1 MPSVGGQKRDYY
13 EVLGVQKNVSPQEL
27 KSAFRKVALQ
37 YHPDRNPGNHEAE
50 EKFKEASE
58 AYEVLSDPERRARYD
73 RFGHAAA
80 SGGSGFEGFG
90 GFQGV
95 NINDIFGDIFGEIF
109 GGGRGRSRTSPGRG
123 SDLNFNL
130 EIAFEEA
137 AFGCQPRV
145 TIPRPKKCE
154 TCSGSGSK
162 SGMPPKPCS
171 TCGGVGEVRFTQGF
185 FAVSRTCSDCNG
197 TGAVIPDPCS
207 RCRGSGK
214 VASEEVVEVNI
225 PAGVNTGQRVRDRG
239 KGEPGDRGG
248 PPGDLYITIHVR
260 EHPLFTREDYD
271 VWCVVPISFTQAALG
286 AKISVPTL
294 DGKMEMPIPS
304 GTQSGR
310 VFHLK
315 GKGVP
320 HLNSR
325 RRGDQYLQRG
335 DQHVSVIVETPT
347 ELSAKQ
353 RELLEKF
360 AELSGEDSHPQSKS
374 FFDKVKELF
383 G

>member
-1 MPSVGGQKRDYY
+1 MAAAAGQKRDYY
-13 EVLGVQKNVSPQEL
+13 EILGVQKNVNPQEL

-37 YHPDRNPGNHEAE
+37 YHPDRNPGDKEAE

-73 RFGHAAA
+73 RFGHAGA
-80 SGGSGFEGFG
+80 GGGAGFEGFG

-109 GGGRGRSRTSPGRG
+109 GGGGRGRGRG
-123 SDLNFNL
+123 GIGRGADLRYNL
-130 EIAFEEA
+130 EISFEEA
-137 AFGCQPRV
+137 AFGCRPKV
-145 TIPRPKKCE
+145 PIPRPKKCE

-162 SGMPPKPCS
+162 SGAAPKPCA

-185 FAVSRTCSDCNG
+185 FAVSRACHDCNG

-207 RCRGSGK
+207 KCKGSGK
-214 VASEEVVEVNI
+214 VPSEEVLEVNI
-225 PAGVNTGQRVRDRG
+225 PGGVDNGTRVRLSG
-239 KGEPGDRGG
+239 MGEPGERGG
-248 PPGDLYITIHVR
+248 PPGDLYVTVIVR
-260 EHPLFTREDYD
+260 EHPLFQREDNE
-271 VWCVVPISFTQAALG
+271 VFCEVPISFTQAALG
-286 AKISVPTL
+286 AKIDVPTL
-294 DGKMEMPIPS
+294 DGKVKMTIPA
-304 GTQSGR
+304 GTQSGK
-310 VFHLK
+310 VFRLK
-315 GKGVP
+315 GKGIP
-320 HLNSR
+320 HLHS
-325 RRGDQYLQRG
+325 QQRG
-335 DQHVSVIVETPT
+335 DQHVRVIIETPT

-360 AELSGEDSHPQSKS
+360 AELSGEESHPQSKS